1 MDDIRAQHAGRHW
14 CMASSQAID
23 AGLYEAD
30 FPDGSHLCDT
40 LTVLAALDAADA
52 DMLALQRLIVS
63 YADLTHRVVT
73 DGGDWR
79 DIAKEWGRVVDESRA
94 ALAAHVKRQ
103 EERA

>member
-1 MDDIRAQHAGRHW
+1 MTWHCTDRRRAMDDIRAQH
-14 CMASSQAID
+14 

-79 DIAKEWGRVVDESRA
+79 DIAKEWGIVGDESRA